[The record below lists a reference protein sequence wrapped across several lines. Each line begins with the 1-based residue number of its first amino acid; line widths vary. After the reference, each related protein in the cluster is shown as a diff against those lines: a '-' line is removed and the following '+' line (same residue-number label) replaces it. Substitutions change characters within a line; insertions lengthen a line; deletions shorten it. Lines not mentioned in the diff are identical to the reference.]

1 MLDVNYV
8 DSGKYRGL
16 VRWCRVM
23 RWPAALRYA
32 LRGYEQADGG
42 HRASDTLRQRILHG
56 KIGRILLGDGLRDLG
71 LRVTALA
78 QRAACECSYACRC
91 CQLPA
96 KALALALD
104 IMVVSGAAH
113 HQR

>member
-32 LRGYEQADGG
+32 PRGGEQADGG
-42 HRASDTLRQRILHG
+42 HRASDTLWQRILHG
-56 KIGRILLGDGLRDLG
+56 KKVRILLGDGLRDLG
-71 LRVTALA
+71 VRVTALA